1 MKMKLKDFYKK
12 NSITE
17 GNVIS
22 FEYNKQKVKGTII
35 PSNTDTLM
43 LKLDTGYNAGFETT
57 KLTNL
62 KKEGESKGVGKAK
75 TITIKKNPALP
86 TIAILHT
93 GGTIASRVNYSTGG
107 VIASFD
113 EKDLITLFPEL
124 MNIVNIE
131 STFVANIMSEDMR
144 ITDFQKISDAVAKQI
159 KKGVKGII
167 IGHGT
172 DMLGYSAAAL
182 AFELENCPIPVLV
195 VGTQRST
202 DRGST
207 DGAMNLICAAEFIKQ
222 TNFTGVAVC
231 MHNSTN
237 DDSCAIIN
245 ATKVRKMHTS
255 KRDAF
260 KTINDTPIALINY
273 KTKEITWIK
282 NKKEQEKV
290 NGNFKVLNK
299 FDKKVALI
307 KMHPL
312 ITEKEIEFYTKE
324 KYNGIIIE
332 ATGLGHTPVREN
344 DSFVKKIKKLIDS
357 GCIVGITSQCLYG
370 RTNPTVYTNLR
381 KVANTGAIYC
391 EDMLP
396 ETALMKLS
404 WLLGNYKKEE
414 AKKMLAQNLR
424 GEITPFTRTDVF
436 DVE

>member
-1 MKMKLKDFYKK
+1 MKLKDFYKK

-414 AKKMLAQNLR
+414 VKKLLNQNLR
-424 GEITPFTRTDVF
+424 GEISEFTRTDVYNP
-436 DVE
+436 DN